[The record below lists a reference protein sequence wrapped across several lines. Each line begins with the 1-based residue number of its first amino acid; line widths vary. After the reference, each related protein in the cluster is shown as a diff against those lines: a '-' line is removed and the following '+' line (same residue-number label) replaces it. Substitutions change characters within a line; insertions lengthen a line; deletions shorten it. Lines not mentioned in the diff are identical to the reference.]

1 MVSKFIILYPRII
14 NNSKQLQH
22 NHKLLYNKTNR
33 RTNFQI
39 YSGMKLYMFW
49 AVPLPVIPSY
59 PLTIRHWHMLY
70 RFDDSL
76 RAGCTQGYITQ
87 VVEPM
92 HKCETLSF
100 KIHGLK
106 YINHLTHYIL
116 ATQNIQFTLQSQM
129 F

>member
-1 MVSKFIILYPRII
+1 MCII
-14 NNSKQLQH
+14 NIVYLQH
-22 NHKLLYNKTNR
+22 VLATLL
-33 RTNFQI
+33 
-39 YSGMKLYMFW
+39 
-49 AVPLPVIPSY
+49 VI
-59 PLTIRHWHMLY
+59 
-70 RFDDSL
+70 L
-76 RAGCTQGYITQ
+76 REVHDKGYTTQ

-116 ATQNIQFTLQSQM
+116 ATQNIQFTLQSQK